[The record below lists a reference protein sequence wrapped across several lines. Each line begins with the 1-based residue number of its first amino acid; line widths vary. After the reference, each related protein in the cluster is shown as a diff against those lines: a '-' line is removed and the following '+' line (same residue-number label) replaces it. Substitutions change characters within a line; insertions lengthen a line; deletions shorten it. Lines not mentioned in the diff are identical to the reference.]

1 MPVHRL
7 ETVDA
12 FIVFDL
18 DDCDVN
24 AGGTRFA
31 ADVTEEETALLARAM
46 TYKFAVLER
55 KLGGAKAGV
64 RGEPAEKD
72 ALMRAYCEEVRP
84 LVESGR
90 FLTGPDL
97 GTSETDFVPLR
108 GDRGRQHIMASAVGD
123 VPFEDVLTGFGVVAA
138 AEAAMGSLDGCTLAI
153 EGFGK
158 AGGGVAR
165 EAVRRGARVVAVSTA
180 DGNVQDPAGLDVEL
194 MVTLRRT
201 FGDTFIWHLGREVDE
216 SPAGLFDVE
225 ADVLVPGARPGVM
238 TGSLAERLRTKWV
251 VPAANV
257 PYTAEGLEVLR
268 GRRIRALPDFVC
280 NAGAVIGYTQPGD
293 IRPGEVFREVERR
306 ITGLVEVVGADPR
319 GHFAGGCEL
328 AEGFLRSWRGDDG
341 LPPGPPVA

>member
-1 MPVHRL
+1 MAVHHL

-12 FIVFDL
+12 FIVYDL

-31 ADVTEEETALLARAM
+31 SDVTEEETALLARAM

-64 RGEPAEKD
+64 RGEPSEKE

-97 GTSETDFVPLR
+97 GTSEADFAPLR
-108 GDRGRQHIMASAVGD
+108 DETGRQHVMASTVGD

-138 AEAAMGSLDGCTLAI
+138 AEAAMGSLDECAVAI

-158 AGGGVAR
+158 VGGGVAR

-180 DGNVQDPAGLDVEL
+180 DGNVQNPAGLDVEL

-201 FGDTFIWHLGREVDE
+201 YGDTFIWHLGLDVDE
-216 SPAGLFDVE
+216 SPAGLFDAE
-225 ADVLVPGARPGVM
+225 ADVLVPGARPGVV
-238 TGSLAERLRTKWV
+238 TGNLAERLRTKWV

-257 PYTAEGLEVLR
+257 PYTAKGLEVLR
-268 GRRIRALPDFVC
+268 ARRIRALPDFVC
-280 NAGAVIGYTQPGD
+280 NAGAVIGYMHRGD
-293 IRPGEVFREVERR
+293 VDPGEVFREVERR
-306 ITGLVEVVGADPR
+306 ITRLVEVAGADPR
-319 GHFAGGCEL
+319 GHFAGACEL
-328 AEGFLRSWRGDDG
+328 AEGFLRSWRGDEG
-341 LPPGPPVA
+341 PPPGPPVA